1 MENAHH
7 SKLTV
12 AEKLRL
18 MDVMEQ
24 RNKARWKAFAAQQAA
39 AKKN

>member
-12 AEKLRL
+12 TEKLRL
-18 MDVMEQ
+18 MAEMEQ
-24 RNKARWKAFAAQQAA
+24 RNKARWKEFAAQQAA
-39 AKKN
+39 EKN

>member
-1 MENAHH
+1 MESTHH

-12 AEKLRL
+12 TEKLRL
-18 MDVMEQ
+18 MAEMEQ
-24 RNKARWKAFAAQQAA
+24 RNKARWKKFAAKQAS

>member
-1 MENAHH
+1 MESTHH

-12 AEKLRL
+12 TDKLHLMAE
-18 MDVMEQ
+18 MEQ
-24 RNKARWKAFAAQQAA
+24 RNKARWKEFAAKQSA

>member
-1 MENAHH
+1 MKNAHH

-12 AEKLRL
+12 AQKLRL
-18 MDVMEQ
+18 MAETEQ
-24 RNKARWKAFAAQQAA
+24 RNKARWKEFFTRQAA

>member
-12 AEKLRL
+12 TEKLRL
-18 MDVMEQ
+18 MAEMEQ
-24 RNKARWKAFAAQQAA
+24 RNKARWKEFAAQHPTT
-39 AKKN
+39 KKN